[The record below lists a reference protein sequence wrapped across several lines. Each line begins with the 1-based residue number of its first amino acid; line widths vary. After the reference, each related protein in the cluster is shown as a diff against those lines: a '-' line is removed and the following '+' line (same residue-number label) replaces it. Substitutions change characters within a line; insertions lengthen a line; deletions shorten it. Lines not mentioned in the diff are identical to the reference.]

1 MDLTSFTQ
9 FLPSLSTLTSGLS
22 AFQDF
27 LPVSVK
33 LGALPSSLLSLY
45 LLWLFYLALTNLER
59 AKRAGTLSKT
69 AYGLGLP
76 LLAIGVLIDVF
87 CNVVVMTLLF
97 LELPQEPTVTQRLTR
112 HSDDPGWRGKASR
125 FICQNLL
132 DTFDPSG
139 CHCKKD

>member
-9 FLPSLSTLTSGLS
+9 FLPSLSTLSSGLTS
-22 AFQDF
+22 FQNF
-27 LPVSVK
+27 LPFSVK
-33 LGALPSSLLSLY
+33 LSALPSSILSLY
-45 LLWLFYLALTNLER
+45 VLWLFYLALTNLER
-59 AKRAGTLSKT
+59 AKREGTLSKT

-76 LLAIGVLIDVF
+76 LLAIGVLVDVF
-87 CNVVVMTLLF
+87 CNIFVMTLLF
-97 LELPQEPTVTQRLTR
+97 LELPQEWTVTQRLTR
-112 HSDDPGWRGKASR
+112 HTDDAGWRGKASR